1 MRKAAHSILKLVQ
14 PSDKKRQRFQCFQ
27 NGVCSIMY
35 ERWKNEWQIEKEKK
49 IGWAKN
55 GSLVFWATGLGH
67 EHFFL
72 SPMFPV
78 LQSSFACLLLLLWFV
93 ALPHFS
99 IRMKKLRFNTRDSS
113 NMLMARLSKGFN
125 IASHNVPERIGYH
138 SAPVHHAK
146 LHSENVVQVFVGSFW
161 LCCYNMVNF
170 SYCCYP

>member
-1 MRKAAHSILKLVQ
+1 MRKAAHSVLKLVQ
-14 PSDKKRQRFQCFQ
+14 PSDKKDKDFNAFKMEFVASCMRDGKMSGRLK
-27 NGVCSIMY
+27 
-35 ERWKNEWQIEKEKK
+35 RRKK
-49 IGWAKN
+49 LDGQKN

-78 LQSSFACLLLLLWFV
+78 LQSSFACLLLLWFV
-93 ALPHFS
+93 AVPHFS